1 MFSHNSAKNVKILYK
16 QLQWVETQGN
26 LSRDS
31 GFLLK
36 REEKKERLI
45 HFYYP
50 PPSIDDFHSDVIK
63 L

>member
-45 HFYYP
+45 HFF
-50 PPSIDDFHSDVIK
+50 ITHRQV
-63 L
+63 